1 MEKKTDV
8 LTVYVSGKI
17 EEHRERVGMTQDD
30 LALKVGLSRPS
41 LVNMANGRQSVSIKR
56 LFAIAEVLK
65 IEPSELMPDLEW
77 YLEHKGK
84 KLRKVV
90 TYEILD

>member
-1 MEKKTDV
+1 
-8 LTVYVSGKI
+8 
-17 EEHRERVGMTQDD
+17 
-30 LALKVGLSRPS
+30 
-41 LVNMANGRQSVSIKR
+41 
-56 LFAIAEVLK
+56 LK